1 MSDVFDENF
10 GQIDEWAYDV
20 FKFTEDCLNMRP
32 AEPIDELKGKA
43 IPYTNSMGEQ
53 WSAILFDRDG
63 RLVYHDLS
71 FYKKEMFKNQNRGS
85 FKKYKNTRFTWHQTV
100 LLEAYR
106 RAVNTFDQDSFN
118 ESLRWITARSGHGTG
133 KSSSLAIISLHFL
146 ICFFGSQIGTTANT
160 EYQLKD
166 ILMKEIS
173 IWKRRLPDWLE
184 DNIVVLDDS
193 VRIEGEKDWFL
204 RARVARKENPEALAG
219 VHGSYVLLLADEASG
234 IHDKIFEVMK
244 GATTGPNCIVM
255 YTSNPTRTE
264 GEFWES
270 HKAGSSYVKLHFDS
284 RNSPIV
290 DEGYIQ
296 RIIDDYGEDSE
307 EYAVRVAGEFP
318 DTAEM
323 DEQGWM
329 PLLANI
335 TILFEKEQGQK
346 INGGVIGVD
355 PSGQGEDHSS
365 IGIRDNV
372 YLKEVLNEK
381 VSSEPDL
388 ARKVESVR
396 DAYNSQDGD
405 VGVDAFGIGA
415 RVVSNIRTKMNES
428 VNAIL
433 LDKPREDK
441 KQEFA
446 SYRAELAWRL
456 REWIRSGGIII
467 TNNKQAWMREL
478 EKIKYKRDGQ
488 GRITIMDK
496 PTFKKEYGFSPD
508 RFDMAILTFHR
519 DYPMK
524 LKEETLASQEE
535 RELAQAAQQQ
545 NVTQN
550 VDELSTI

>member
-1 MSDVFDENF
+1 MSDVFNENL

-32 AEPIDELKGKA
+32 AEPVDELKGKA
-43 IPYTNSMGEQ
+43 IPYTTPMGDQ
-53 WSAILFDRDG
+53 RTTILFDRDG
-63 RLVYHDLS
+63 QLVYHDLS
-71 FYKKEMFKNQNRGS
+71 FYKKEMFKNQDKGS
-85 FKKYKNTRFTWHQTV
+85 FKKYKNTRFTWQQTV

-106 RAVNTFDQDSFN
+106 RGVNTFDQDSFN
-118 ESLRWITARSGHGTG
+118 EALRWITVRSGHGTG
-133 KSSSLAIISLHFL
+133 KSSSLAIISIHFL
-146 ICFFGSQIGTTANT
+146 ICFFASQVGATANT
-160 EYQLKD
+160 DYQLKD

-173 IWKRRLPDWLE
+173 VWKRRLPDWLSE
-184 DNIVVLDDS
+184 NIVVLDDS

-219 VHGSYVLLLADEASG
+219 IHGDYVLLIADEASG

-244 GATTGPNCIVM
+244 GATTGENCIVI
-255 YTSNPTRTE
+255 YASNPTRAE

-270 HKAGSSYVKLHFDS
+270 HKAGSSYTKLHFDS

-290 DEGYIQ
+290 DEGYTQ

-307 EYAVRVAGEFP
+307 EHGVRVAGEFP
-318 DTAEM
+318 DVAEM

-329 PLLANI
+329 PLFANI
-335 TILFEKEQGQK
+335 SILFEKEQGQK

-365 IGIRDNV
+365 IGIRDSV

-388 ARKVESVR
+388 ARKVETVR
-396 DAYNSQDGD
+396 DSFNSQDGD

-433 LDKPREDK
+433 LDKPREEK
-441 KQEFA
+441 KQEFS
-446 SYRAELAWRL
+446 SYRAELAWRF
-456 REWIRSGGIII
+456 REWVRNGGIII

-478 EKIKYKRDGQ
+478 DKIKYKRDGQ

-508 RFDMAILTFHR
+508 RFDMATLTFHR

-524 LKEETLASQEE
+524 LKEETAASKEE
-535 RELAQAAQQQ
+535 KELAQAAQQQ
-545 NVTQN
+545 NVTEN
-550 VDELSTI
+550 VDELSSI